1 MLTIPAQARNNLTIP
16 APGKLSRFIICIFQ
30 KNFRNFSFDIIFYR
44 NDVSLQKTIDCI
56 LKFTSILKILN
67 LWNDENT

>member
-16 APGKLSRFIICIFQ
+16 APGKLSRFLLNFQ
-30 KNFRNFSFDIIFYR
+30 KNFRKFSFDIIFYQ
-44 NDVSLQKTIDCI
+44 NGVSLQKTIDCI
-56 LKFTSILKILN
+56 LKFTSRLKFLN